1 MNEAKMQIGVGELKK
16 VFDSCKG
23 YAIVSDYVIASV
35 LGYKAGHEN
44 KDAVLDA
51 VSTLRKEVAEP
62 LTFTSKSNMLA
73 RASKTLSKRIKL
85 PKDLMAT

>member
-35 LGYKAGHEN
+35 CG
-44 KDAVLDA
+44 
-51 VSTLRKEVAEP
+51 
-62 LTFTSKSNMLA
+62 
-73 RASKTLSKRIKL
+73 
-85 PKDLMAT
+85 

>member
-1 MNEAKMQIGVGELKK
+1 MNETKMQIGVGELKK

-35 LGYKAGHEN
+35 CGYKAGHES

-51 VSTLRKEVAEP
+51 VSTLRKEVAE
-62 LTFTSKSNMLA
+62 TINIYEQIEHACESIEDS
-73 RASKTLSKRIKL
+73 IK
-85 PKDLMAT
+85 KD

>member
-1 MNEAKMQIGVGELKK
+1 MNETKMRIGVGELKK

-35 LGYKAGHEN
+35 CGYKAGHES

-51 VSTLRKEVAEP
+51 VSTLRKEVAE
-62 LTFTSKSNMLA
+62 TINIYEQIEHACESIEDS
-73 RASKTLSKRIKL
+73 IK
-85 PKDLMAT
+85 KD